1 MVQRHILITG
11 AASGIGRATAVHLAG
26 TGHLCLIDRDA
37 DGLAKTAERIGHANC
52 TEIAMDITDLAG
64 WEDLRIAPALTG
76 AVICAGVSDAALIE
90 DMDFSAWRRVLSI
103 NLDGAF
109 LSLQAALKCAADGAS
124 IVAVSSATGHK
135 AAQMTAAYGASKA
148 GLTQLVKVAALE
160 AAARGVRVNAV
171 APGGVKTPMFSD
183 QEFFAAL
190 KDQHG
195 GEDGAWAALAE
206 ATPSKRFAAPEE
218 IAGLIG
224 FLLGEESAS
233 MTGAIVSCDGGY
245 GL

>member
-1 MVQRHILITG
+1 MAEGHILITG
-11 AASGIGRATAVHLAG
+11 AASGIGRATATQLAG
-26 TGHLCLIDRDA
+26 AGHLYLIDRDA
-37 DGLAKTAERIGHANC
+37 DGLARTAELVGHANC
-52 TEIAMDITDLAG
+52 TEIAMDVADPAAWAGAALA
-64 WEDLRIAPALTG
+64 PSLTG

-90 DMDFSAWRRVLSI
+90 DMDFEAWRRVLSV

-109 LSLQAALKCAADGAS
+109 LSLQVALKCAADGAS

-135 AAQMTAAYGASKA
+135 ATQMTAAYGASKA
-148 GLTQLVKVAALE
+148 GLSQLVKVAALE

-183 QEFFAAL
+183 QDFFAGL

-195 GEDGAWAALAE
+195 GEEGAWAALAE

-218 IAGLIG
+218 IAGLIK
-224 FLLGEESAS
+224 FLLSEDSAS
-233 MTGAIVSCDGGY
+233 MTGAIVNCDGGY